1 MYCLYNYIPM
11 KRIKTLLLALIM
23 TTMTLSGCIGNSDVE
38 TSEGDDV
45 ELGESPDDWPTYYVQ
60 SSGDLPTCDS
70 STLGRLYYVEDDVN
84 FQACMSTGW
93 EVVDIGGA
101 NSNIVLNQPP
111 ILSAKVWSTSGG
123 ETYGYLVDDGDGT
136 MSIAF
141 MMEWF
146 AYDLDGTVTS
156 VGIDQDMDGVVDITF
171 PSNSGAIDSQSSI
184 QLANGDTLNGG
195 FLAPL
200 EVGTSYSRITD
211 FTEDDESPLVECG
224 LIIQKSF
231 FVIASDDSGAST
243 TIPIVAPLNLNVEGS
258 YRAVDGLEVQEE
270 LYQSLSIPQ
279 ADLDW
284 LTGQGSST
292 CPTGVTF
299 TVVDHPDSLTSQGG
313 DNIATITISNTA
325 DWSHWSDNTDW
336 GENWKVDAYCFDS
349 NDQYTTRIVAIETF
363 NGADE
368 DSPQDGD
375 TISIV
380 DNTNNNCDSSH
391 DRLQLYIRM
400 DQHRESISIVIPI
413 S

>member
-1 MYCLYNYIPM
+1 M

-45 ELGESPDDWPTYYVQ
+45 ELGESTDDWPTYYVQ

-93 EVVDIGGA
+93 EVVDIGGS

-111 ILSAKVWSTSGG
+111 VVSARVWSTSGG
-123 ETYGYLVDDGDGT
+123 EEYGYLVDDGDGT

-141 MMEWF
+141 MMDWF
-146 AYDLDGTVTS
+146 AYDVDGTVTS
-156 VGIDQDMDGVVDITF
+156 VGIDQNLDGVVDITL

-184 QLANGDTLNGG
+184 QLANGETLNGA
-195 FLAPL
+195 FVAPL
-200 EVGTSYSRITD
+200 EVGTSYSRITN
-211 FTEDDESPLVECG
+211 FEWSEEDPVVACG

-243 TIPIVAPLNLNVEGS
+243 TIPIVAPLTLGES
-258 YRAVDGLEVQEE
+258 YIPVDSIRIQEA
-270 LYQSLSIPQ
+270 LYQALSIPQ

-292 CPTGVTF
+292 CPVGITF
-299 TVVDHPDSLTSQGG
+299 TAVDHPDPITSQGG

-325 DWSHWSDNTDW
+325 DWSHWNDNTDW
-336 GENWKVDAYCFDS
+336 GENWYVSTYCIDS
-349 NDQYTTRIVAIETF
+349 NGERTFIEAGATF

-380 DNTNNNCDSSH
+380 DHNNGNCDSSH
-391 DRLQLYIRM
+391 SHLELYIWYSS
-400 DQHRESISIVIPI
+400 ESEPITLVIPI

>member
-1 MYCLYNYIPM
+1 M
-11 KRIKTLLLALIM
+11 LALIM
-23 TTMTLSGCIGNSDVE
+23 TTMTLTGCIGNSDVE

-101 NSNIVLNQPP
+101 NSNIVFNQPP
-111 ILSAKVWSTSGG
+111 VVSARVWSTSGG
-123 ETYGYLVDDGDGT
+123 EEYGYLVDDGDGT

-141 MMEWF
+141 MMDWF
-146 AYDLDGTVTS
+146 AYDVDGTVTS
-156 VGIDQDMDGVVDITF
+156 VGIDQNLDGVVDITL

-184 QLANGDTLNGG
+184 QLANGETLNGA
-195 FLAPL
+195 FVAPL
-200 EVGTSYSRITD
+200 EVGTSYSRITN
-211 FTEDDESPLVECG
+211 FEWSEEDPVVACG

-231 FVIASDDSGAST
+231 FVIATDDSGAST
-243 TIPIVAPLNLNVEGS
+243 TIPIVAPLTLGES
-258 YRAVDGLEVQEE
+258 YRPVDSIKIQEA
-270 LYQSLSIPQ
+270 LYQALSIPQ
-279 ADLDW
+279 DDLDW

-292 CPTGVTF
+292 CPVGITF
-299 TVVDHPDSLTSQGG
+299 TAVDHPDPITSQGG

-325 DWSHWSDNTDW
+325 DWSHWNDNTDW
-336 GENWKVDAYCFDS
+336 GENWYVNAYCLDS
-349 NDQYTTRIVAIETF
+349 NGQRTFIEASATF
-363 NGADE
+363 NGVDV
-368 DSPQDGD
+368 DSPQDFE

-380 DNTNNNCDSSH
+380 DHNNGNCDSSH
-391 DRLQLYIRM
+391 SQLQLYIWYSS
-400 DQHRESISIVIPI
+400 ESEPITLVIPI

>member
-1 MYCLYNYIPM
+1 MRRKHIFV
-11 KRIKTLLLALIM
+11 LLLVILFPM
-23 TTMTLSGCIGNSDVE
+23 SGCIGNSDVE

-45 ELGESPDDWPTYYVQ
+45 ELGELTDDWPTYYVQ

-70 STLGRLYYVEDDVN
+70 STSGRLYYVEDDVN

-93 EVVDIGGA
+93 EVVDIGGS

-111 ILSAKVWSTSGG
+111 VVSARVWSTG
-123 ETYGYLVDDGDGT
+123 ESYGYLVDDGDGT

-141 MMEWF
+141 YLDWF
-146 AYDLDGTVTS
+146 AYDVDGTITS
-156 VGIDQDMDGVVDITF
+156 VGIDQDMDGVVDITL

-184 QLANGDTLNGG
+184 QLANGETLNGA
-195 FLAPL
+195 FVAPL

-211 FTEDDESPLVECG
+211 FMEDEAPMVECG

-231 FVIASDDSGAST
+231 FVIAIDDSGTST
-243 TIPIVAPLNLNVEGS
+243 TIPIVAPLTLGEG
-258 YRAVDGLEVQEE
+258 YDPVDGLEIQEE
-270 LYQSLSIPQ
+270 LYQALSVPQ
-279 ADLDW
+279 SDLDW

-299 TVVDHPDSLTSQGG
+299 TAVDHPDPLTSQDG

-325 DWSHWSDNTDW
+325 DWSHWNDNTDW
-336 GENWKVDAYCFDS
+336 GENWYVSAYCLGS
-349 NDQYTTRIVAIETF
+349 NGGRTFIEGGTTF
-363 NGADE
+363 NGQDE

-380 DNTNNNCDSSH
+380 DNEYGNCDSTHSH
-391 DRLQLYIRM
+391 LELFIRISN
-400 DQHRESISIVIPI
+400 QRESIHLVIPI

>member
-1 MYCLYNYIPM
+1 MRKDTIVM
-11 KRIKTLLLALIM
+11 LLLVILFPM
-23 TTMTLSGCIGNSDVE
+23 SGCIGNTDVE
-38 TSEGDDV
+38 TSEGDDI
-45 ELGESPDDWPTYYVQ
+45 ELGESTDDWPTYYVQ

-111 ILSAKVWSTSGG
+111 VVSARVWSTSGG
-123 ETYGYLVDDGDGT
+123 EEYGYLVDDGDGT

-141 MMEWF
+141 MMDWF
-146 AYDLDGTVTS
+146 AYDVDGTVTS
-156 VGIDQDMDGVVDITF
+156 VGIDQNLDGVVDITL

-184 QLANGDTLNGG
+184 QLANGETLNGA
-195 FLAPL
+195 FVAPL
-200 EVGTSYSRITD
+200 EVGTSYSRITN
-211 FTEDDESPLVECG
+211 FEWSEEDPAVACG

-231 FVIASDDSGAST
+231 FVIATDDSGAST
-243 TIPIVAPLNLNVEGS
+243 TIPIVAPLTLGES
-258 YRAVDGLEVQEE
+258 YRPVDSIKIQEA
-270 LYQSLSIPQ
+270 LYQALSIPQ

-292 CPTGVTF
+292 CPVGITF
-299 TVVDHPDSLTSQGG
+299 SAADHPDTITSQGG

-325 DWSHWSDNTDW
+325 DWSYWNDNIDW
-336 GENWKVDAYCFDS
+336 GENWYVNAYCLDS
-349 NDQYTTRIVAIETF
+349 NGQRTYIEAGTTYH
-363 NGADE
+363 GADV

-380 DNTNNNCDSSH
+380 DHSNGNCDSSH
-391 DRLQLYIRM
+391 SHLQLYITYSS
-400 DQHRESISIVIPI
+400 ESEPITLVIPI

>member
-1 MYCLYNYIPM
+1 M

-101 NSNIVLNQPP
+101 NSNLVLNQPP
-111 ILSAKVWSTSGG
+111 VLSAKVWSTSGG

-146 AYDLDGTVTS
+146 AHDLDGTVTS

-195 FLAPL
+195 FVAPL

-211 FTEDDESPLVECG
+211 FMEDDESPMVECG

-231 FVIASDDSGAST
+231 FVVASDDSGAST
-243 TIPIVAPLNLNVEGS
+243 IVPIVAPLNLNVEGS
-258 YRAVDGLEVQEE
+258 YRAIDGLEVQEE

-299 TVVDHPDSLTSQGG
+299 TAVDHPDPLTSQDG

-325 DWSHWSDNTDW
+325 DWSHWNDNTDW
-336 GENWKVDAYCFDS
+336 GENWFVSAYCLDS
-349 NDQYTTRIVAIETF
+349 DGDRTFIEGGTIF
-363 NGADE
+363 NGLDE
-368 DSPQDGD
+368 DSPEDGD
-375 TISIV
+375 TISIL
-380 DNTNNNCDSSH
+380 DNSNGNCDSSH
-391 DRLQLYIRM
+391 DRLQLYIRV
-400 DQHRESISIVIPI
+400 DQHRVPINIVIPI